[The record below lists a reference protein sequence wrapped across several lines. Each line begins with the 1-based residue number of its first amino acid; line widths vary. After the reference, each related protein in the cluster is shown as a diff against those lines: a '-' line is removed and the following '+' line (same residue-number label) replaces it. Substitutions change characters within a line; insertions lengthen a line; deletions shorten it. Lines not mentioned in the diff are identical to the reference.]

1 MPGTL
6 QLGWQVWRD
15 LTLSLPRRD
24 IRCTEERE
32 QGQGVMPPPLPQDL
46 KPPEDFEAPE
56 ELVPEEEL
64 GAIEEVGT
72 AEEGLAEESEQASEE
87 TEAWEEVEPELDEAT
102 RMNVVVSALEASGLG
117 PSHLDMKYILQQ
129 LSNWQDA
136 HSKRQQK
143 QKVGRKGEC
152 SRRGHPPAGGTSF

>member
-1 MPGTL
+1 
-6 QLGWQVWRD
+6 
-15 LTLSLPRRD
+15 
-24 IRCTEERE
+24 
-32 QGQGVMPPPLPQDL
+32 MPPPPAQDL

-72 AEEGLAEESEQASEE
+72 AEDGQAEENEQASEE
-87 TEAWEEVEPELDEAT
+87 TEAWEEVEPEVDETT

-117 PSHLDMKYILQQ
+117 PSHLDMKYVLQQ

-143 QKVGRKGEC
+143 QKVVPKD
-152 SRRGHPPAGGTSF
+152 SPTPQQQTNMGGGILEQQPRVPTQDSQRLEEDRATHSPSAREEEGPSGAT

>member
-1 MPGTL
+1 
-6 QLGWQVWRD
+6 
-15 LTLSLPRRD
+15 
-24 IRCTEERE
+24 
-32 QGQGVMPPPLPQDL
+32 MPPPSPPHAL

-72 AEEGLAEESEQASEE
+72 AEEELSEEAEQASEE
-87 TEAWEEVEPELDEAT
+87 TEAWEEVEPEVDEAT

-117 PSHLDMKYILQQ
+117 PAHLDMKYVLQQ

-136 HSKRQQK
+136 HSKWQRK
-143 QKVGRKGEC
+143 QKAGPKGEC
-152 SRRGHPPAGGTSF
+152 SCRGYPPASGMSFRPSTL